1 MLDMI
6 IRQARTLNE
15 EIFDIGIKQG
25 KICQIAKTIE
35 ESAQK
40 EWTLLPNQYLSA
52 GWIDDH
58 VHCFE
63 EMSLYYDYPDQIGV
77 AKGVTTVID
86 AGTTGAENSH
96 RFYEFAQAAKTNVF
110 ALINISKWGIVE
122 QDELADLSKIKGDLI
137 TKALNE
143 FPDFIV
149 GLKARMSRTVI
160 GEKGITPLK
169 LAKNI
174 QKEHP
179 GLPLMVHIGSAPPD
193 LADILSCLE
202 KGDVLTHCFNGK
214 ENGILDRQSNTIKS
228 FVFDAYGKGVAFDIG
243 HGTDSFNFSVA
254 EKAYATNLKAASIST
269 DIYIRNR
276 MKGAVYDLA
285 TTMEKLAVVGYS
297 WQEIIEKV
305 TLAPARQF
313 QLKGKGVI
321 EEEMDADFTI
331 FEFKEAAKVLI
342 DSNGNKRS
350 IDRQIIPLK
359 TIIGGQVY
367 DIESD

>member
-1 MLDMI
+1 
-6 IRQARTLNE
+6 
-15 EIFDIGIKQG
+15 
-25 KICQIAKTIE
+25 
-35 ESAQK
+35 
-40 EWTLLPNQYLSA
+40 
-52 GWIDDH
+52 
-58 VHCFE
+58 
-63 EMSLYYDYPDQIGV
+63 MSLYYDYPDQIGV

-160 GEKGITPLK
+160 GENGITPLK

-202 KGDVLTHCFNGK
+202 KGDVLTTVSMARKMVF
-214 ENGILDRQSNTIKS
+214 LDRQSNTIKS
-228 FVFDAYGKGVAFDIG
+228 FVFDAYGKGVAF
-243 HGTDSFNFSVA
+243 
-254 EKAYATNLKAASIST
+254 
-269 DIYIRNR
+269 
-276 MKGAVYDLA
+276 
-285 TTMEKLAVVGYS
+285 
-297 WQEIIEKV
+297 
-305 TLAPARQF
+305 
-313 QLKGKGVI
+313 
-321 EEEMDADFTI
+321 
-331 FEFKEAAKVLI
+331 
-342 DSNGNKRS
+342 
-350 IDRQIIPLK
+350 
-359 TIIGGQVY
+359 
-367 DIESD
+367 